1 MPAPANRQ
9 PRPRKP
15 APAPRPSRAA
25 PAAADALEATLE
37 IVAELLTAAGAEDRR
52 WRVSPTLA
60 RWLDAMSA
68 HDTAAFGGRD
78 PEVALAALLARRPAE
93 PGARPTGPVA
103 GRPAER
109 VAAPISEPA

>member
-1 MPAPANRQ
+1 MPAPANRP

-15 APAPRPSRAA
+15 APAAAAPGPSRAA
-25 PAAADALEATLE
+25 PAAAEALEATLE

-68 HDTAAFGGRD
+68 HGPAALGGRD
-78 PEVALAALLARRPAE
+78 PEAALAALLARRPAE
-93 PGARPTGPVA
+93 AAAP
-103 GRPAER
+103 R
-109 VAAPISEPA
+109 VAEDV